1 MNKNNNIPNAQQQDE
16 QLLAYLNNEMS
27 QEDRYAFEKSMQ
39 DNSFLSDATEGL
51 CHLNSTKKLDTYVLE
66 LNNQLHQ
73 ITQSTKNK
81 RKKRKLE
88 LQDWIILAVVLII
101 SLCTL
106 AYYVLH
112 KKGIY

>member
-16 QLLAYLNNEMS
+16 QLLAYLNNNMS

-39 DNSFLSDATEGL
+39 VNSFLSDATEGL
-51 CHLNSTKKLDTYVLE
+51 HQIESTKKLDVYVTE
-66 LNNQLHQ
+66 LNKQLHQ
-73 ITQSTKNK
+73 LTQSTKNK

-88 LQDWIILAVVLII
+88 VQDWIILAVILII

-112 KKGIY
+112 QKGIY